1 MLGPRDPT
9 SSLKDGILQ
18 RLLVHFDCFSGEGGG
33 EGSHYQEL
41 WDFFSNY
48 GHFILQGARPGAD
61 TRGVKVFL
69 VRSALAL
76 TGMSEA
82 ETWTVEH
89 ECKLCRFSKAKHTNS
104 DFHSLW
110 IVTKKEAG
118 VQFTMIE
125 RK

>member
-1 MLGPRDPT
+1 
-9 SSLKDGILQ
+9 
-18 RLLVHFDCFSGEGGG
+18 
-33 EGSHYQEL
+33 
-41 WDFFSNY
+41 
-48 GHFILQGARPGAD
+48 
-61 TRGVKVFL
+61 
-69 VRSALAL
+69 
-76 TGMSEA
+76 MSEA

-125 RK
+125 RKCLKRNDEKRTRYEKSAVQHQRYLRAHNFG

>member
-1 MLGPRDPT
+1 MAFFRDCLFNLT
-9 SSLKDGILQ
+9 VSLE
-18 RLLVHFDCFSGEGGG
+18 REGGRG
-33 EGSHYQEL
+33 VIIRSCGIFL
-41 WDFFSNY
+41 SNY
-48 GHFILQGARPGAD
+48 GHVILQGARPGAD

-110 IVTKKEAG
+110 IVTKKEAA